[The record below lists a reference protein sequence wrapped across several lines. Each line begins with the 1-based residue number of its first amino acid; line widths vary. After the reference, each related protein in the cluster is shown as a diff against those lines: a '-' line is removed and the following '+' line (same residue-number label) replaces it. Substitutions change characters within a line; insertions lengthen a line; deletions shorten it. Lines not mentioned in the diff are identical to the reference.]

1 MDIQNIKNHLQA
13 YVDNHQVVDAAE
25 FLIRNYGLE
34 HSNFAGFAVSEDI
47 SDNSI
52 LLTAEGNL
60 GEMQRVN
67 IPKNLFHFDFNLVI
81 NLLAHEMLHV
91 RQKSAESLVED
102 KNEREF
108 QAYTEMIYHEVFPQI
123 PNVSEFHQKAFA
135 EKAII
140 YYNRMEKDREL
151 QQKYLARKLE
161 LEDLVATINAK

>member
-13 YVDNHQVVDAAE
+13 YLDNHQVVDAAE

-81 NLLAHEMLHV
+81 NLLAHEMFHV

-108 QAYTEMIYHEVFPQI
+108 QAYTEMIYHEVFLKFPMCQ
-123 PNVSEFHQKAFA
+123 SFTKRHSQK
-135 EKAII
+135 KPSSII
-140 YYNRMEKDREL
+140 IEWRKMENCNRNILPE
-151 QQKYLARKLE
+151 
-161 LEDLVATINAK
+161 N